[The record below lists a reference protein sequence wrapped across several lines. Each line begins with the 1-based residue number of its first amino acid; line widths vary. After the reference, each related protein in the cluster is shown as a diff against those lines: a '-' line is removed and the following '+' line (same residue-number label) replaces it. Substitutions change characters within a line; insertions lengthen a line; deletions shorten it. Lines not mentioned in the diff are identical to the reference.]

1 MMPPKFDGLF
11 MFIMFSLSY
20 LLDVNP
26 QFCQTHP
33 ISHQGNSAGYPRV
46 SQRFLVMR
54 QSYRAM
60 WRHGGCCCT
69 AHGLLKGLCPVPS
82 AERCR
87 CVGRRSQT
95 AALGRSGFGSAI
107 RDVSQAAKGTGKG

>member
-33 ISHQGNSAGYPRV
+33 ISHQGNSAGYPRGIPEISCDASKLSGHV
-46 SQRFLVMR
+46 APWWLLLHCP
-54 QSYRAM
+54 
-60 WRHGGCCCT
+60 WT
-69 AHGLLKGLCPVPS
+69 A
-82 AERCR
+82 
-87 CVGRRSQT
+87 
-95 AALGRSGFGSAI
+95 
-107 RDVSQAAKGTGKG
+107 